1 MDKFLQKVRDTIR
14 AHHMLRPGQPVVA
27 ALSGGADSVALLL
40 ALHTLGYAVRA
51 CHVHHGL
58 RGDEADRDETF
69 CRALCD
75 AQHIA
80 LDVRRVDAAAHAREH
95 GLSIET
101 AAREVRY
108 AALEAAAGGSVIA
121 TAHTANDN
129 LETMLFHLA
138 RGTGAAGLAG
148 IPPVRGSIVRPLLAC
163 TRDEVE
169 DFLASRGQGFV
180 VDSTNLSADYTRN
193 QIRLTAVPAL
203 LAVNARAAE
212 NAGALGARLRQDDDC
227 LEGEAARLIAQ
238 AARQDG
244 WQAAILR
251 SAHPAVRTRALRQL
265 CAARGMHK
273 KDLSA
278 RHIAAFDRLVMGED
292 PSARIDLPEGFR
304 ALREYGLVK
313 LECGQPALP
322 AVPQEIAVRACGR
335 YGNADFGVSIRQIE
349 KNLDFYKSFNTFCV
363 GCDTI
368 DLSTCVLRTRRTGD
382 RLRLTERGGSKTLKK
397 LLIDKKIPSARR
409 DRLAVLADRNGLIA
423 VQSVGIDI
431 SRRPQGGAIFEI
443 QFEGYER

>member
-203 LAVNARAAE
+203 LAVNARAA
-212 NAGALGARLRQDDDC
+212 C
-227 LEGEAARLIAQ
+227 I
-238 AARQDG
+238 
-244 WQAAILR
+244 
-251 SAHPAVRTRALRQL
+251 
-265 CAARGMHK
+265 K
-273 KDLSA
+273 K
-278 RHIAAFDRLVMGED
+278 
-292 PSARIDLPEGFR
+292 
-304 ALREYGLVK
+304 
-313 LECGQPALP
+313 
-322 AVPQEIAVRACGR
+322 
-335 YGNADFGVSIRQIE
+335 
-349 KNLDFYKSFNTFCV
+349 T
-363 GCDTI
+363 
-368 DLSTCVLRTRRTGD
+368 
-382 RLRLTERGGSKTLKK
+382 
-397 LLIDKKIPSARR
+397 
-409 DRLAVLADRNGLIA
+409 
-423 VQSVGIDI
+423 
-431 SRRPQGGAIFEI
+431 
-443 QFEGYER
+443 

>member
-1 MDKFLQKVRDTIR
+1 MDKFLQKVRDAIR
-14 AHHMLRPGQPVVA
+14 TYRMLESGQPVLA

-40 ALHTLGYAVRA
+40 ALRTLGYVVRA

-58 RGDEADRDETF
+58 RGAEADRDEAF
-69 CRALCD
+69 CRSLCE
-75 AQHIA
+75 AQRIA

-108 AALEAAAGGSVIA
+108 AALEAAAGGCAIA

-148 IPPVRGSIVRPLLAC
+148 IPPVRDRIVRPLLTC

-169 DFLASRGQGFV
+169 AFLAARGQGFV
-180 VDSTNLSADYTRN
+180 VDSTNLTGDYTRN
-193 QIRLTAVPAL
+193 QIRRTAVPAL
-203 LAVNARAAE
+203 LALNARAAE

-227 LEGEAARLIAQ
+227 LEREAARLLER
-238 AARQDG
+238 AAGNQG
-244 WQAAILR
+244 WQVGVLR
-251 SAHPAVRTRALRQL
+251 QAHPAVRTRALRQI
-265 CAARGMHK
+265 CAACGMRK

-278 RHIAAFDRLVMGED
+278 RHIAALERLAAGED
-292 PSARIDLPEGFR
+292 PSARIDLPEGFC
-304 ALREYGLVK
+304 AMREYGLLK
-313 LECGQPALP
+313 LARRTEQ
-322 AVPQEIAVRACGR
+322 AVPAAGEVPVRSCGSFANGSLR
-335 YGNADFGVSIRQIE
+335 VSLRRIE
-349 KNLDFYKSFNTFCV
+349 KNLDFYKSFNTFYV

-382 RLRLTERGGSKTLKK
+382 RLRLTAQGGSKTLKK

-409 DRLAVLADRNGLIA
+409 DRLAVLADQNGLIA
-423 VQSVGIDI
+423 VQSVGIDV

-443 QFEGYER
+443 RFEG